1 MKITGFE
8 SNNELLSIIGSRVKD
23 FRIGMNLTQEDL
35 ALDTGLS
42 LRTIINIETGKDVKL
57 TSLLYVLRK
66 FSLIQNLDGLIPDQE
81 TRPSDMHYLGK
92 KRERVRRSKKSEK
105 NDTAWKWGEDE

>member
-23 FRIGMNLTQEDL
+23 FRIGMNLTQDEL
-35 ALDTGLS
+35 ARDTGLS
-42 LRTIINIETGKDVKL
+42 LRTIINLETGKDVKL

-66 FSLIQNLDGLIPDQE
+66 FNIIQNLDGLIPDQGV
-81 TRPSDMHYLGK
+81 RPSDMHYLGK
-92 KRERVRRSKKSEK
+92 KRERVRRSKKSD
-105 NDTAWKWGEDE
+105 NGNTAWKWGEDE

>member
-35 ALDTGLS
+35 ARDTGLS

-81 TRPSDMHYLGK
+81 VRPSDMHYLEKTGK
-92 KRERVRRSKKSEK
+92 GKTQQEK
-105 NDTAWKWGEDE
+105 